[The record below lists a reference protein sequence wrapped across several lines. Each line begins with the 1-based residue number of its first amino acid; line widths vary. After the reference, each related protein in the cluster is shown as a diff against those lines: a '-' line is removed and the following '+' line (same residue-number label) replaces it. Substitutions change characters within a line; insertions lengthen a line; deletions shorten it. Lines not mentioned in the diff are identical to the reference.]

1 MGFLFN
7 GGAEIFISAVFLIVA
22 ATIVISIVKG
32 LQTWKKNN
40 ESPRLSVEAV
50 VAAKRAEVH
59 TFHQPNAGDATGMHG
74 YTTTTNTTYF
84 MYVFSLRLATGWSSE

>member
-74 YTTTTNTTYF
+74 YPRLRTQLI

>member
-50 VAAKRAEVH
+50 VAA
-59 TFHQPNAGDATGMHG
+59 
-74 YTTTTNTTYF
+74 
-84 MYVFSLRLATGWSSE
+84 